1 MATYI
6 EVAQALASSGYLSDA
21 DIEAAADVLEDA
33 LIVAAAEEA
42 EDEASDNYTTQEE
55 IIAET
60 ENWAS
65 EDALAG
71 DFAALEDDQDI
82 IADALDREG
91 EDMEV
96 MVTAEAAIDA
106 AYLDAASAL
115 LAAELIDEVN
125 LDNVAAVIADV
136 WIVEEE

>member
-1 MATYI
+1 MTTTV

-42 EDEASDNYTTQEE
+42 EDEASDDYTTQEE
-55 IIAET
+55 IIAEA

-71 DFAALEDDQDI
+71 DFEALEDDQDL
-82 IADALDREG
+82 IADSLDE
-91 EDMEV
+91 
-96 MVTAEAAIDA
+96 EAADMGTMQVAETIIDA

-115 LAAELIDEVN
+115 LAAELIDEAN
-125 LDNVAAVIADV
+125 LQAAAAVIADTWDV
-136 WIVEEE
+136 DVE